1 MHADGFTLDQKRT
14 PCAEND
20 IPDVISRFQHLD
32 AETNRTRKEQS
43 FFVPVEEIRAN
54 DYDLTFNKYKEVERK
69 VVEYD
74 APETILAHIDD
85 LQKQIA
91 EGLTNLQS
99 IINH

>member
-20 IPDVISRFQHLD
+20 IPDVIARFRNLN
-32 AETNRTRKEQS
+32 AEADRTRKDQS
-43 FFVPVEEIRAN
+43 FFVPVKDIRDN

-74 APETILAHIDD
+74 APETILAHIDE
-85 LQKQIA
+85 LQQQIA
-91 EGLTNLQS
+91 EGLSNLKS

>member
-1 MHADGFTLDQKRT
+1 
-14 PCAEND
+14 
-20 IPDVISRFQHLD
+20 
-32 AETNRTRKEQS
+32 
-43 FFVPVEEIRAN
+43 VPVEEIRAN

-85 LQKQIA
+85 LQSQIA
-91 EGLTNLQS
+91 EGLANLQS

>member
-20 IPDVISRFQHLD
+20 IPDVISRFRNLD
-32 AETNRTRKEQS
+32 AEQSRSRKEQS

-54 DYDLTFNKYKEVERK
+54 DYDLTFNKYKEVEHK

-74 APETILAHIDD
+74 APETILARIND
-85 LQKQIA
+85 LQQQITD
-91 EGLTNLQS
+91 GLSSLQS
-99 IINH
+99 LIK

>member
-20 IPDVISRFQHLD
+20 IPDAINRFQHLD
-32 AETNRTRKEQS
+32 AEANRTRKDQS

-69 VVEYD
+69 VVEYVRRARND
-74 APETILAHIDD
+74 PRTYQRLAAADNRRT
-85 LQKQIA
+85 K
-91 EGLTNLQS
+91 
-99 IINH
+99 